1 MSALDTVLSWLVL
14 FLPVGLAIVLHEIA
28 HGCAALWFGDTT
40 AKREGRLSLNPLR
53 HVDAIGT
60 VLFPLL
66 LVLSGLP
73 FVFGWAKPVPVNFAR
88 LKNPKKDMVW
98 VALAGPLTNL
108 ALALAAF
115 FMLSVCRNILHVL
128 PPALLARFL
137 VNTVIFNLSVMAF
150 NLIPVLPLDGGRILT
165 GILPLPLALRFART
179 EKYGMGIMVFLLI
192 FLPAFGGYA
201 GIDLNFVSDFMGRCV
216 QSLLVYLG
224 WFFGLDGERKLMS
237 IGFFQL
243 MVILLIVLV
252 LFGRGKLPALAE
264 DLGKSFS
271 AFKKGL
277 KDGEDDKLTDNRSEE
292 NKDK

>member
-14 FLPVGLAIVLHEIA
+14 FVPVMLAIVLHEIA

-40 AKREGRLSLNPLR
+40 AKRAGRLSLNPLR
-53 HVDAIGT
+53 HVDAVGT

-88 LKNPKKDMVW
+88 LKDPKKDMVR

-108 ALALAAF
+108 FLALAAF
-115 FMLSVCRNILHVL
+115 FVLSVCKNVLHVL
-128 PPALLARFL
+128 PPVPLAQFL
-137 VNTVIFNLSVMAF
+137 VNTIVFNLSVMAF

-165 GILPLPLALRFART
+165 GLLPLPLALRFART

-192 FLPAFGGYA
+192 FLPAFGGYS
-201 GIDLNFVSDFMGRCV
+201 GTDLNLVSNFMGRCV
-216 QSLLVYLG
+216 RFLMVNLG
-224 WFFGLDGERKLMS
+224 YFFGLDGGNKLMS

-277 KDGEDDKLTDNRSEE
+277 KDGEDDKPADDRSEE